1 MNINDIMNTYKERMW
16 LIMCKR
22 NNINPWDLID
32 KLQVKVYITYKLIGK
47 VEAKSKYCLIC
58 GTEFSIQRSC
68 GSYVLETI
76 CKCAHDGSST
86 QTLNKWKS
94 YMPEDEAI
102 TLIKEANYKRCKG
115 IRFSITHWLQKG
127 YSLEQA
133 KIEVA
138 KIQKELNKLS
148 PSSKPGARFS
158 RRTKEY
164 WIRKGF
170 TEEESKE
177 KVKEV
182 QTTNGMEFYTKKY
195 GAEQGKILFENRIE
209 KWLNSINSRLD
220 IKDINRRKGVS
231 KEQWIEKIGLDG
243 WLERDAKRIIKML
256 ATKFD
261 TGQISDRNLLEEKEI
276 YYSKVRYYTQKSLN
290 FYYEKINP
298 LNLRLSNKEYHIDH
312 IFSRNHGFMFNIP
325 PEIIGSYINLRP
337 LPYKE
342 NLAKGYRSDY
352 TLEQVKELYE
362 NIDKNWHIIVSNSK
376 I

>member
-133 KIEVA
+133 KIKVA

-195 GAEQGKILFENRIE
+195 GAEQGKILFENQEIKAAKRE
-209 KWLNSINSRLD
+209 FARLYEGNFGCYSKRMSKSSGD
-220 IKDINRRKGVS
+220 LRRFGRFLFYAVLCRFTKHSWVKTFRRNRRKQVLVRDPRGRYA
-231 KEQWIEKIGLDG
+231 IIR
-243 WLERDAKRIIKML
+243 ER
-256 ATKFD
+256 
-261 TGQISDRNLLEEKEI
+261 
-276 YYSKVRYYTQKSLN
+276 
-290 FYYEKINP
+290 
-298 LNLRLSNKEYHIDH
+298 
-312 IFSRNHGFMFNIP
+312 
-325 PEIIGSYINLRP
+325 
-337 LPYKE
+337 
-342 NLAKGYRSDY
+342 
-352 TLEQVKELYE
+352 
-362 NIDKNWHIIVSNSK
+362 
-376 I
+376 